1 MLAKGS
7 QSWILLSLV
16 LAILSI
22 FLFIPLAVFY
32 FLVTFF
38 FIIFFRDPERIPK
51 DGIVACADGK
61 ITKIE
66 KVDDQVKIVTVMNL
80 HNVHVN
86 RAPYDG
92 VVTNI
97 EHHNGK
103 HIPAFSKDSDRN
115 ERVKTTLTT
124 HIGEIKIIQIAG
136 AFARRIEPYVHEGDN
151 IKKGQRIGMI
161 RFGSRVDLYL
171 PENKVKITASE
182 GDLVR
187 AAESQIAKEI
197 QYEN

>member
-7 QSWILLSLV
+7 QSWILLSLI

-32 FLVTFF
+32 FIVTVFF
-38 FIIFFRDPERIPK
+38 MIFFRDPERTSK
-51 DGIVACADGK
+51 EGIVACADGK

-66 KVDDQVKIVTVMNL
+66 NADDHVKIVTVMNL

-92 VVTNI
+92 KVVDM

-115 ERVKTTLTT
+115 ERFKTTLNTP
-124 HIGEIKIIQIAG
+124 IGEIQIIQIAG
-136 AFARRIEPYVHEGDN
+136 AFARRIEPYIHEGEN

-171 PENKVKITASE
+171 PKNRVKITASE
-182 GDLVR
+182 GDSVR
-187 AAESQIAKEI
+187 AAESQIAQEI
-197 QYEN
+197 

>member
-7 QSWILLSLV
+7 LTWILLSLI

-32 FLVTFF
+32 LLVTIFF
-38 FIIFFRDPERIPK
+38 VIFFRDPERIPNE
-51 DGIVACADGK
+51 GIVACADGR

-66 KVDDQVKIVTVMNL
+66 KVDDQLKIVTVMNL

-86 RAPYDG
+86 RAPLEG
-92 VVTNI
+92 KVVDM
-97 EHHNGK
+97 EHQNGK

-115 ERVKTTLTT
+115 ERF
-124 HIGEIKIIQIAG
+124 KIILNTKIGDVKIVQIAG
-136 AFARRIEPYVHEGDN
+136 AFARRIEPYIHEDDN
-151 IKKGQRIGMI
+151 IKKGQRIGII

-171 PENKVKITASE
+171 PENKVKIMVKE
-182 GDLVR
+182 GDLVK

-197 QYEN
+197 

>member
-7 QSWILLSLV
+7 LSWILLSLV

-38 FIIFFRDPERIPK
+38 FIIFFRDPDRTPK

-97 EHHNGK
+97 EHYNGK

-124 HIGEIKIIQIAG
+124 DIGEIKIIQIAG
-136 AFARRIEPYVHEGDN
+136 AFARRIEPYVHEGEN

-161 RFGSRVDLYL
+161 RLGSRVDVYL
-171 PENKVKITASE
+171 PENKITITASE

>member
-16 LAILSI
+16 LAFLSI

-32 FLVTFF
+32 FLVTIF
-38 FIIFFRDPERIPK
+38 FIIFFRDPERTSK
-51 DGIVACADGK
+51 EGIVACADGK

-66 KVDDQVKIVTVMNL
+66 EVDDQVKIVTVMNL

-86 RAPYDG
+86 RAPCDG
-92 VVTNI
+92 VVINI

-115 ERVKTTLTT
+115 ERFKTTLKT
-124 HIGEIKIIQIAG
+124 HIGEIEILQIAG
-136 AFARRIEPYVHEGDN
+136 AFARRIEPYIHEGEN

-161 RFGSRVDLYL
+161 RFGSRLDLYL
-171 PENKVKITASE
+171 PANKVKITANE
-182 GDLVR
+182 GDLVK
-187 AAESQIAKEI
+187 AAESQIAKET
-197 QYEN
+197 QNEN